1 MIKKLQKNF
10 IRIAALA
17 LLFVLLLVTAS
28 INGAFLYQSNQILN
42 HRLNGLLHSQDKKP
56 KNNASTSAGQNSQSD
71 DADSPTHKHDKQPPE
86 QESAFELFP
95 QLHNKMLQN
104 TSGYVITTDTSYQ
117 LLDVAYCSEEDEA
130 DTDAIGTFLASVK
143 ASGKSHG
150 WYQTNKYQILHDTD
164 EDGSEI
170 LRIAVLDA
178 SPSLYSIL
186 SVLLISLIVGTVL
199 FLILLLLIV
208 AASRRAIQPLI
219 ESYQK
224 QNQFITD
231 AGHELKTPLTV
242 ISANSELARMT
253 YGDSEWFDGIDR
265 QVQRMNKLVREL
277 ITLAKMDEQQ
287 KLDFEP
293 FNLSDALYDVMLPF
307 EQVLTRQEKKLI
319 YDITDDI
326 TLKGNESS
334 IRELISIL
342 IDNAA
347 KYCTEQGTVHVT
359 LHTVNNKIHL
369 GITNDFPDAE
379 NCDFSAIF
387 DRFYRADK
395 SRKSDG
401 SYGLGLSIAKNIVEM
416 HHGTITAKAAGA
428 TKVVFEVVFRN

>member
-17 LLFVLLLVTAS
+17 LLSVILIVIAS
-28 INGAFLYQSNQILN
+28 INGVFLYQCNQ
-42 HRLNGLLHSQDKKP
+42 LLDNKLEDMLIRHTGNSEESKNKP
-56 KNNASTSAGQNSQSD
+56 KNENGNDKNDPGKRRTTSPFDIFPLLHKNMQSSSACCVVILDSNYTIQTVRQNIN
-71 DADSPTHKHDKQPPE
+71 DS
-86 QESAFELFP
+86 F
-95 QLHNKMLQN
+95 
-104 TSGYVITTDTSYQ
+104 
-117 LLDVAYCSEEDEA
+117 SEEDLKN
-130 DTDAIGTFLASVK
+130 DISFVRQN
-143 ASGKSHG
+143 GKSHG
-150 WYQTNKYQILHDTD
+150 WYQFLKYRVITNKDKDGNEQIC
-164 EDGSEI
+164 
-170 LRIAVLDA
+170 IAFINA
-178 SPSLYSIL
+178 SPSLYSIF
-186 SVLLISLIVGTVL
+186 SLLVISLIIGLAT
-199 FLILLLLIV
+199 FLIILLLII
-208 AASRRAIQPLI
+208 AASRRAIQPLM

-224 QNQFITD
+224 QHQFITD

-287 KLDFEP
+287 QVDFEP

-307 EQVLTRQEKKLI
+307 EQVLTRQEKKLT
-319 YDITDDI
+319 YDITDNI

-342 IDNAA
+342 VDNAA
-347 KYCTEQGTVHVT
+347 KYCDENGEVHVE

-369 GITNDFPDAE
+369 DITNDFSDAE

-395 SRKSDG
+395 SRKSNG

-416 HHGTITAKAAGA
+416 HHGTITAKAVGA
-428 TKVVFEVVFRN
+428 TKVVFEVVFKN

>member
-17 LLFVLLLVTAS
+17 LLSVILIVVAS
-28 INGAFLYQSNQILN
+28 INGVFLYQCN
-42 HRLNGLLHSQDKKP
+42 
-56 KNNASTSAGQNSQSD
+56 
-71 DADSPTHKHDKQPPE
+71 
-86 QESAFELFP
+86 
-95 QLHNKMLQN
+95 
-104 TSGYVITTDTSYQ
+104 Q
-117 LLDVAYCSEEDEA
+117 LLDNKLEDMLIRHTGKQDEVKNKPKQEKAPDAADPEKKHTTSPFDIFPLLHQNMQSSSACCVVILDSDYTIQTVRQNIGDYFSDDDLENYISVIRQSEKD
-130 DTDAIGTFLASVK
+130 
-143 ASGKSHG
+143 HG
-150 WYQTNKYQILHDTD
+150 WYQFIKYRVITNKDADGNEQIC
-164 EDGSEI
+164 
-170 LRIAVLDA
+170 IAFINA
-178 SPSLYSIL
+178 SPTLYSIA
-186 SVLLISLIVGTVL
+186 SLISLIIGLVT
-199 FLILLLLIV
+199 FLIILLLIIM
-208 AASRRAIQPLI
+208 ASRRAIQPLI

-224 QNQFITD
+224 QHQFITD

>member
-1 MIKKLQKNF
+1 MLKKLQKSF
-10 IRIAALA
+10 IKIAALA
-17 LLFVLLLVTAS
+17 LLSVILIVIAS
-28 INGAFLYQSNQILN
+28 INGVFLYQCN
-42 HRLNGLLHSQDKKP
+42 
-56 KNNASTSAGQNSQSD
+56 
-71 DADSPTHKHDKQPPE
+71 
-86 QESAFELFP
+86 
-95 QLHNKMLQN
+95 
-104 TSGYVITTDTSYQ
+104 Q
-117 LLDVAYCSEEDEA
+117 LLDNKLEDMLIRHTDDSRQGKDAPKGENKDDKNGPAKKRTTSPFDIFPLLHKNMQSSSACCVVILDKNYNIQTVRRNIDDSFDEA
-130 DTDAIGTFLASVK
+130 ELEEYLSAIRQKGA
-143 ASGKSHG
+143 SHG
-150 WYQTNKYQILHDTD
+150 WYQIYKYRVRTDTD
-164 EDGSEI
+164 ADGKD
-170 LRIAVLDA
+170 RICVAIINA
-178 SPSLYSIL
+178 SSSLYSIA
-186 SVLLISLIVGTVL
+186 SLLVISLIIGLVT
-199 FLILLLLIV
+199 FLIILLLIIM
-208 AASRRAIQPLI
+208 ASRRAIQPLM

-224 QNQFITD
+224 QHQFITD

-287 KLDFEP
+287 KVDFEP

-307 EQVLTRQEKKLI
+307 EQVLTRQEKKLT

-342 IDNAA
+342 VDNAV
-347 KYCTEQGTVHVT
+347 KYCEGNGEVHVE
-359 LHTVNNKIHL
+359 LHTLNNKIRL
-369 GITNDFPDAE
+369 DITNDFSDAE

-395 SRKSDG
+395 SRRSDG
-401 SYGLGLSIAKNIVEM
+401 SYGLGLSIAKNIVEI

-428 TKVVFEVVFRN
+428 TKVVFEVVFKN

>member
-1 MIKKLQKNF
+1 MIKKLQRNF

-17 LLFVLLLVTAS
+17 LLSVILIVAAS
-28 INGAFLYQSNQILN
+28 INGVFLYQCN
-42 HRLNGLLHSQDKKP
+42 
-56 KNNASTSAGQNSQSD
+56 
-71 DADSPTHKHDKQPPE
+71 
-86 QESAFELFP
+86 
-95 QLHNKMLQN
+95 
-104 TSGYVITTDTSYQ
+104 Q
-117 LLDVAYCSEEDEA
+117 LLDSKLEDMLIRHTGKQDDTKNKPKHENA
-130 DTDAIGTFLASVK
+130 PAAKDPGKKRTTSPFDIFPLLHQNMQRSSACCVVILDSDYTIQTVRQNIEDSFSDEDLENYISVIRQRGKDHGWNQFIKYRVITNKDTDG
-143 ASGKSHG
+143 
-150 WYQTNKYQILHDTD
+150 NEQIC
-164 EDGSEI
+164 
-170 LRIAVLDA
+170 IAFINA
-178 SPSLYSIL
+178 SPTLYSIM
-186 SVLLISLIVGTVL
+186 SLLVISMIIGLATFLI
-199 FLILLLLIV
+199 ILLLIIM
-208 AASRRAIQPLI
+208 ASRRAIQPLI

-224 QNQFITD
+224 QHQFITD

-287 KLDFEP
+287 KIDFEP
-293 FNLSDALYDVMLPF
+293 FSLSDALYDVMLPF
-307 EQVLTRQEKKLI
+307 EQVLTRQKKQLT

-347 KYCTEQGTVHVT
+347 KYCEESGTVHVE
-359 LHTVNNKIHL
+359 LHTVNSKIRL
-369 GITNDFPDAE
+369 AITNDFPDVA

-401 SYGLGLSIAKNIVEM
+401 SYGLGLSIAKNIVEI
-416 HHGTITAKAAGA
+416 HHGTIAARAAGA
-428 TKVVFEVVFRN
+428 TKVIFEVVFKN

>member
-1 MIKKLQKNF
+1 MLKKLQKSF
-10 IRIAALA
+10 IKIAALA
-17 LLFVLLLVTAS
+17 LLSVILIVIAS
-28 INGAFLYQSNQILN
+28 INGVFLYQCN
-42 HRLNGLLHSQDKKP
+42 
-56 KNNASTSAGQNSQSD
+56 
-71 DADSPTHKHDKQPPE
+71 
-86 QESAFELFP
+86 
-95 QLHNKMLQN
+95 
-104 TSGYVITTDTSYQ
+104 Q
-117 LLDVAYCSEEDEA
+117 LLDNKLEDMLIRHTDDSRQEKDTPKKENRDDKNDPSKKRSTSPFDIFPLLHKNMQSSSACCVILDSDYNIQTVRRNIDDSFDEDELEEYLSA
-130 DTDAIGTFLASVK
+130 IRQKDA
-143 ASGKSHG
+143 SHG
-150 WYQTNKYQILHDTD
+150 WYQICKYRVRKDTD
-164 EDGSEI
+164 ANGKD
-170 LRIAVLDA
+170 RICVAIINA
-178 SPSLYSIL
+178 SSSLYSIA
-186 SVLLISLIVGTVL
+186 SLLVISLIIGLVT
-199 FLILLLLIV
+199 FLIILLLIIM
-208 AASRRAIQPLI
+208 ASRRAIQPLI

-224 QNQFITD
+224 QHQFITD

-287 KLDFEP
+287 KVDFES

-307 EQVLTRQEKKLI
+307 EQVLTRQEKKLT

-342 IDNAA
+342 VDNAV
-347 KYCTEQGTVHVT
+347 KYCNENGTVHVE
-359 LHTVNNKIHL
+359 LHTVNNKIRL
-369 GITNDFPDAE
+369 DITNDFSDAE
-379 NCDFSAIF
+379 NCNFSAIF

-401 SYGLGLSIAKNIVEM
+401 SYGLGLSIAKNIVEI

-428 TKVVFEVVFRN
+428 TKVVFEVVFKN

>member
-17 LLFVLLLVTAS
+17 LLSVILIVVAS
-28 INGAFLYQSNQILN
+28 INGVFLYQCN
-42 HRLNGLLHSQDKKP
+42 
-56 KNNASTSAGQNSQSD
+56 
-71 DADSPTHKHDKQPPE
+71 
-86 QESAFELFP
+86 
-95 QLHNKMLQN
+95 
-104 TSGYVITTDTSYQ
+104 Q
-117 LLDVAYCSEEDEA
+117 LLDNKLENMLIRHTGKQDDARDKPQKEKAPGAEEPGKKRTTSPFDIFPLLHQNMQSSSACCVVILDSDYTIQIVRQNIEDSFSDEDLESYIA
-130 DTDAIGTFLASVK
+130 VIRQEEKD
-143 ASGKSHG
+143 HG
-150 WYQTNKYQILHDTD
+150 WYQFIKYRVIVNKDADGNEQIC
-164 EDGSEI
+164 
-170 LRIAVLDA
+170 IAFINA
-178 SPSLYSIL
+178 SPTLYSIL
-186 SVLLISLIVGTVL
+186 SLLVISLIIGLAT
-199 FLILLLLIV
+199 FLIILLLIII
-208 AASRRAIQPLI
+208 ASRRAIQPLI

-224 QNQFITD
+224 QHQFITD

-287 KLDFEP
+287 KLDFEH

-307 EQVLTRQEKKLI
+307 GQVLTRQEKNLT
-319 YDITDDI
+319 YDITDHI

-347 KYCTEQGTVHVT
+347 KYCAEQGTVHVT
-359 LHTVNNKIHL
+359 LHTMNNKIHL
-369 GITNDFPDAE
+369 DITNDFQDAE

-428 TKVVFEVVFRN
+428 TKIVFEVSFKN

>member
-1 MIKKLQKNF
+1 
-10 IRIAALA
+10 
-17 LLFVLLLVTAS
+17 
-28 INGAFLYQSNQILN
+28 
-42 HRLNGLLHSQDKKP
+42 
-56 KNNASTSAGQNSQSD
+56 
-71 DADSPTHKHDKQPPE
+71 
-86 QESAFELFP
+86 
-95 QLHNKMLQN
+95 MLQN
-104 TSGYVITTDTSYQ
+104 SSGYVITADTSYQ
-117 LLDVAYCSEEDEA
+117 LLEISYCSEEEEP
-130 DTDAIGTFLASVK
+130 DTDTIATFLASVK
-143 ASGKSHG
+143 TSGKTHG
-150 WYQTNKYQILHDTD
+150 WYQTNKYRIMEDTD
-164 EDGSEI
+164 ENGTEI

-178 SPSLYSIL
+178 SPSLYSIF
-186 SVLLISLIVGTVL
+186 SVLLISLIVGTIL
-199 FLILLLLIV
+199 FLILLRLII

-224 QNQFITD
+224 QHQFITD

-287 KLDFEP
+287 KLDFES

-307 EQVLTRQEKKLI
+307 EQVLTRQEKKLS

-342 IDNAA
+342 MDNAV
-347 KYCTEQGTVHVT
+347 KYCVKQGTVHVE
-359 LHTVNNKIHL
+359 LHTVNNKIRL
-369 GITNDFPDAE
+369 NISNDFPDAE
-379 NCDFSAIF
+379 TCNFSAIF

-416 HHGTITAKAAGA
+416 HHGTITARAAGA
-428 TKVVFEVVFRN
+428 TKVIFEVSFKN

>member
-10 IRIAALA
+10 ICIAALA
-17 LLFVLLLVTAS
+17 LLSVILIVVAS
-28 INGAFLYQSNQILN
+28 INGVFLYQCN
-42 HRLNGLLHSQDKKP
+42 
-56 KNNASTSAGQNSQSD
+56 
-71 DADSPTHKHDKQPPE
+71 
-86 QESAFELFP
+86 
-95 QLHNKMLQN
+95 
-104 TSGYVITTDTSYQ
+104 Q
-117 LLDVAYCSEEDEA
+117 LLDNKLEDMLIRHTGKQDDAREKPKKEQAPGTEEP
-130 DTDAIGTFLASVK
+130 
-143 ASGKSHG
+143 GKKRTPSPFDIFPLLHQNMQSSSACCVVILDSDYTIRTVRQNIEDYFSDDDLGSYIAVIRQREKDHG
-150 WYQTNKYQILHDTD
+150 WYQFIKYRVITNKDTD
-164 EDGSEI
+164 GNEQI
-170 LRIAVLDA
+170 CIAFINA
-178 SPSLYSIL
+178 SPTLYSIL
-186 SVLLISLIVGTVL
+186 SLLVISLIIGLAT
-199 FLILLLLIV
+199 FLIILLLIIM
-208 AASRRAIQPLI
+208 ASRRAIQPLI

-224 QNQFITD
+224 QHQFITD

-307 EQVLTRQEKKLI
+307 GQVLTRQEKKLT
-319 YDITDDI
+319 YDITDHI

-347 KYCTEQGTVHVT
+347 KYCTEQGTVHIT
-359 LHTVNNKIHL
+359 LHTVSNKIRL
-369 GITNDFPDAE
+369 DITNDFPDAE

-428 TKVVFEVVFRN
+428 TKIVFEVNFKN